1 MYSSHSSPEECVV
14 VFQFF
19 NNLSIRAKVI
29 GAFAMVL
36 AVTLGLGTFA
46 LARLGAV
53 NDAAISV
60 RDDSLPSLTFTSDLH
75 TMANRF
81 RISEASHILTTSD
94 ARMDEVERNLTAEQ
108 EEIHKL
114 RTDYEPLVAAGTERD
129 LVTKFDQ
136 QWKEIGRASCRER

>member
-1 MYSSHSSPEECVV
+1 MYSSDPSPEECAV

-60 RDDSLPSLTFTSDLH
+60 RDDSLPSVTLTTDLH
-75 TMANRF
+75 TVVDRF
-81 RISEASHILTTSD
+81 RISEASHILSTTD
-94 ARMDEVERNLTAEQ
+94 ARMDEVERNLAADE

-114 RTDYEPLVAAGTERD
+114 RTDYEPLVA
-129 LVTKFDQ
+129 
-136 QWKEIGRASCRER
+136 